1 MTVLKTPAN
10 AWIITMRCNTWR
22 QWGGP
27 CLEKTKANSRT
38 GCGLW
43 PNNSRTNRPSK
54 SFINWKRFW
63 LNCQRDRR
71 LKQSKRKSIT
81 FTSTR
86 TGWITALDGDGASP
100 LAAERLNRPVGKL
113 NAASN
118 GQANTGVNKET
129 NLYCAWRPSGAT
141 DAGISCS
148 RIIANSTPPKTE
160 MRTLGPQISALTGA
174 RFPANLF
181 SLRQPS
187 EAETFFAG
195 GRSGIVCRGNPS
207 TEAARAEKK

>member
-10 AWIITMRCNTWR
+10 AWIITMRCN
-22 QWGGP
+22 
-27 CLEKTKANSRT
+27 
-38 GCGLW
+38 
-43 PNNSRTNRPSK
+43 
-54 SFINWKRFW
+54 NWKRFW

-141 DAGISCS
+141 D
-148 RIIANSTPPKTE
+148 
-160 MRTLGPQISALTGA
+160 
-174 RFPANLF
+174 
-181 SLRQPS
+181 
-187 EAETFFAG
+187 
-195 GRSGIVCRGNPS
+195 
-207 TEAARAEKK
+207 